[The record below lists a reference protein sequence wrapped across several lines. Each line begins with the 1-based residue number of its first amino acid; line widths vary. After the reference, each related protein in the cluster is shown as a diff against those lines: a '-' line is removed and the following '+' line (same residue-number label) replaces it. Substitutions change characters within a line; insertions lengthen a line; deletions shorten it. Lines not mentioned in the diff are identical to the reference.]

1 MGGKLAWVLGGW
13 APARLL
19 DTYEGER
26 RPIAL
31 HNVGR
36 AASPGGASRTT
47 NEALPWDLDN
57 RIAHCWLD
65 TASGRVL
72 TIDLIGDGLTLFTAD
87 DHAHWAAPIGHTG
100 FAAPV
105 QLAALP
111 PHTAAALG
119 LQPAGAVLVRP
130 DGHEVARWAAP
141 DTTLSSRRGLAR
153 AEAAYPVRID
163 VTEPTAKHRNP
174 SA

>member
-1 MGGKLAWVLGGW
+1 MNTGIQYAFDVGWKLAWVLQGW
-13 APARLL
+13 APAGLL

-36 AASPGGASRTT
+36 AGSSGGARRTT
-47 NEALPWDLDN
+47 DEALPWDLDN
-57 RIAHCWLD
+57 RIVHCWLD
-65 TASGRVL
+65 AASERVS
-72 TIDLIGDGLTLFTAD
+72 TIDLIGDGLTLFTAHD
-87 DHAHWAAPIGHTG
+87 DAQWARPIGHTG
-100 FAAPV
+100 LAAPV
-105 QLAALP
+105 HVAALP

-141 DTTLSSRRGLAR
+141 TRPLVPA
-153 AEAAYPVRID
+153 
-163 VTEPTAKHRNP
+163 
-174 SA
+174 